1 MYTNINKALIF
12 DNLSNLS
19 FMFQSFIFPGLEE
32 APGDDKAPG
41 SGYF

>member
-1 MYTNINKALIF
+1 MYTNIDKAFIF

-19 FMFQSFIFPGLEE
+19 FMFQIFFSPLEE
-32 APGDDKAPG
+32 AQGDDKAPG